1 VVSNHQGSGFSPD
14 AIAVTREGAS
24 RWRERLAD
32 AAPLGEAE
40 GLRLLSDFGVPAVAC
55 QEAASCEEAAAAA
68 EALGYPVVIKT
79 AEPGIAHKTE
89 KRGVHL
95 GLNDAEALSR
105 AYRDLAERLG
115 PRVLVAE
122 MARGSVVEM
131 ILGLVRDPAFG
142 PVVVIGSGGIHAE
155 VLEDVAFALPPFGPE
170 TARRLVDRLSLRPLL
185 DGLRGAPPADFDA
198 FCRAA
203 ANFSTLAAGL
213 GDRLE
218 SLDVNP
224 VLVRPDGC
232 VAVDAFVNPAVGPCA
247 QGASRAA

>member
-1 VVSNHQGSGFSPD
+1 MVVSNHQGSGFSPD
-14 AIAVTREGAS
+14 AIAVTREGLPVLDGAS

-79 AEPGIAHKTE
+79 AEPGIATE

-224 VLVRPDGC
+224 V
-232 VAVDAFVNPAVGPCA
+232 
-247 QGASRAA
+247 ASRWTHS